1 MIWSEELLI
10 CGRKNE
16 GTRTE
21 SWRTPSMAYLINT
34 EYPCD
39 ILTEATPSS
48 LLLRNDEVILNTQL
62 ENP

>member
-1 MIWSEELLI
+1 
-10 CGRKNE
+10 
-16 GTRTE
+16 
-21 SWRTPSMAYLINT
+21 MAYLINT

-48 LLLRNDEVILNTQL
+48 LLLRNDEVILNTQP